1 MWRYKGPS
9 SLVSPTFESPGVN
22 QLSPFYSSYRLRSR
36 KKFSFLALSPSL
48 DVTIKVQ
55 LYQYLGIR
63 QIHLTALCLYKVN
76 TVRQNR
82 LLLTHALDLRILYH
96 QSVPYA

>member
-9 SLVSPTFESPGVN
+9 SLVSPPFESPGVN
-22 QLSPFYSSYRLRSR
+22 QLSPFYSSYTWRSR

-55 LYQYLGIR
+55 LYQYL
-63 QIHLTALCLYKVN
+63 
-76 TVRQNR
+76 
-82 LLLTHALDLRILYH
+82 DLRILYC
-96 QSVPYA
+96 QSVPDAQVASAEE

>member
-22 QLSPFYSSYRLRSR
+22 QLSPFYSSYRLPSR
-36 KKFSFLALSPSL
+36 KKFSLLALSPSL

-55 LYQYLGIR
+55 LYQYL
-63 QIHLTALCLYKVN
+63 
-76 TVRQNR
+76 
-82 LLLTHALDLRILYH
+82 DLRILYH
-96 QSVPYA
+96 QSAPYAQDASLKQ